1 MEKNNLIQQKN
12 SLLLV
17 ENLYKK
23 EIINKNARNKLII
36 AINYYYND
44 LTYEQLAVQCHVSVM
59 TVRRAMDDEIIKE
72 IMGKSFFNELKQ
84 KRANKKRTA
93 YQKRGLIDM
102 DKLTTEEL
110 LLFNIVKKTGATI
123 TTEKQLNILKTV
135 LYYIENNCS
144 YKEISDK
151 LGFSKA
157 TISLYLN
164 DENLESLIKEEYY
177 IEIKNRLQSKTP
189 APSKSISIK
198 KAKLMDIIN
207 YIKNISYD
215 IDTLDELSVR
225 KMSRELGIDYSTLMI
240 YLNDD
245 YFKEL
250 INRDYN
256 KTL

>member
-1 MEKNNLIQQKN
+1 MYIN
-12 SLLLV
+12 S
-17 ENLYKK
+17 
-23 EIINKNARNKLII
+23 
-36 AINYYYND
+36 
-44 LTYEQLAVQCHVSVM
+44 
-59 TVRRAMDDEIIKE
+59 
-72 IMGKSFFNELKQ
+72 
-84 KRANKKRTA
+84 
-93 YQKRGLIDM
+93 
-102 DKLTTEEL
+102 
-110 LLFNIVKKTGATI
+110 LFNIVKKTGATI

-135 LYYIENNCS
+135 LYYIENDCS